1 MNIFYLSNSPKECA
15 EMHCDRHVVKMIIEY
30 AQLMSTA
37 HRVLD
42 GEEYIDTTS
51 NGRKIKRWRMKDERY
66 ENGLM
71 KASHVNHPSNIWAR
85 SNNNN
90 YMWLYYMWRALCLE
104 YTHRYGKHHACEKYA
119 GLIQNIPK
127 NISLEYNKTEPPPAM
142 PDYCKVP
149 GNSIA
154 SYHKYYINEK
164 VRFARWTNREI
175 PLWFRE
181 GALQRMVEENERLGL
196 YEDASVHI

>member
-1 MNIFYLSNSPKECA
+1 MNIFYLHDDPKTCA
-15 EMHCDRHVVKMIIEY
+15 EMHCDKHTVKMIIEY

-71 KASHVNHPSNIWAR
+71 KASHVNHPSNIWTR

-104 YTHRYGKHHACEKYA
+104 YTHRYGKHHACENYA

-127 NISLEYNKTEPPPAM
+127 NIPLEYKKTEPPPAM
-142 PDYCKVP
+142 PDYSKVP

-164 VRFARWTNREI
+164 VRFAKWKNREV

-181 GALQRMVEENERLGL
+181 GALQKMVEENERLGL

>member
-71 KASHVNHPSNIWAR
+71 KASHVNHPSNIWTR

-127 NISLEYNKTEPPPAM
+127 NIPLEYNKTEPPPAM

-181 GALQRMVEENERLGL
+181 GALQKMVEENERLGL
-196 YEDASVHI
+196 YENASVHI

>member
-71 KASHVNHPSNIWAR
+71 KASHVNHPSNIWTR

-164 VRFARWTNREI
+164 VRFAKWKNREV

-181 GALQRMVEENERLGL
+181 GALQKMVEENERLGL

>member
-1 MNIFYLSNSPKECA
+1 MNIFYLDADEETCA
-15 EMHCDRHVVKMIIEY
+15 EMHCDKHVVKMIIEY

-37 HRVLD
+37 HRILD
-42 GEEYIDTTS
+42 GKEYIDTTS
-51 NGRKIKRWRMKDERY
+51 NGRKIKRWRMENEKY

-71 KASHVNHPSNIWAR
+71 KASHVNHPSNVWVRQSRQNYIWLNR
-85 SNNNN
+85 MWN
-90 YMWLYYMWRALCLE
+90 YLLLE
-104 YTHRYGKHHACEKYA
+104 YTYRYGKRHACADRMDVLYCWPE
-119 GLIQNIPK
+119 NIPDVPF
-127 NISLEYNKTEPPPAM
+127 TDPPPAM

-149 GNSIA
+149 NDSIA

-164 VRFARWTNREI
+164 VRFAKWKNREV

-196 YEDASVHI
+196 YEDANVYV